1 MASTNMRRSSSAS
14 ETKEFK
20 GELDQAPVSCGEV
33 LPIIDNKTYTSPEFD
48 SSSGSQTSTEQAE
61 GLDHGPPSLLNMEV
75 KANPFVEI
83 RIEP

>member
-20 GELDQAPVSCGEV
+20 GGCEQQPVSSGEV
-33 LPIIDNKTYTSPEFD
+33 VPIIDNKTYTSPEFD
-48 SSSGSQTSTEQAE
+48 SSSGSQTSTERDE

-75 KANPFVEI
+75 KANPFTDL
-83 RIEP
+83 